1 MCKIPSPVRKNNMK
15 NVKSFLI
22 AMIPF
27 LVLALTGC
35 ESAEENSS
43 SYWSQQADGST
54 ATDPTPAPTNPADE
68 TPNTGGDGVEA
79 DVNTFLW
86 KPVADNDGRLVVLL
100 PANLTA
106 STVTVKGES
115 PTSYTGR
122 GNGNRQHFRFGKAG
136 SAYGQNVS
144 VIAYAGGSVLRQ
156 WTVPN
161 GGSRWTSN

>member
-1 MCKIPSPVRKNNMK
+1 MK
-15 NVKSFLI
+15 KVKSFLF

-35 ESAEENSS
+35 ESVEENSGS
-43 SYWSQQADGST
+43 FWSEEEGNT
-54 ATDPTPAPTNPADE
+54 AVAEQTQTPESQPTAPAEE
-68 TPNTGGDGVEA
+68 TPDTDAPATGGGGEA
-79 DVNTFLW
+79 GDNTFLW